1 MEPAIDFGSIRTQ
14 VRDSFARD
22 WRLPIRKGFVL
33 IQTEDIETIPL
44 IPNAVQNELID
55 LVWDKWVRNE
65 PIRIIIP
72 KPRRDGIST
81 ICEAIIYCITA
92 FCNSY
97 SSYILGYDDDNAKT
111 IFEMTK
117 RIHYNMELFVRTQTK
132 ASNAKEIVFSET
144 DSKVQI
150 GSAQKSDI
158 RGKGIHA
165 FHGSEVAY
173 YPNAKKILGSL
184 LPSIP
189 YKPRTIILM
198 ESTGNGVNNWFE
210 RTCRLAQKGKN
221 EYTLFFIPWWK
232 SAKNSL
238 HLPDGY
244 ELIAEENGRYGN
256 EVAEQAQYKL
266 TDEQLY
272 WRRYTIDNI
281 CDSDLVFFRQEYPAN
296 LDECFMGSGTPVFDH
311 DKLNNMQKYAEL
323 PKWYGVIHGNK
334 IEISTKR
341 HGWLWVWDKPVSG
354 YLNRYVC
361 SVDTGG
367 VYEGA
372 DFSVAYMRDRLT
384 TRTVARI
391 CGHFEPYEYAGFLVA
406 LCKWFNNAMLA
417 IETNKWESEADDNGL
432 AVIDRV
438 QNEHK
443 YNNFYTREVKEELTD
458 QTTTRIGW
466 HTNKATK
473 PIIVDALKEFVNEY
487 ESQKIQY
494 NDYELLE
501 EMKDYII
508 KTTKKTGKTAWGAAE
523 GKHDDKVMSYGIN
536 LVVSKSMGKVIK
548 IEDAVTGNTS
558 SDPVKAL
565 I

>member
-1 MEPAIDFGSIRTQ
+1 MEPALDITKARTAI
-14 VRDSFARD
+14 RDSFSRD
-22 WRLPIRKGFVL
+22 WRIPIRKGFL
-33 IQTEDIETIPL
+33 YIQTEDIQTVPL
-44 IPNAVQNELID
+44 VPNPVQNELID
-55 LVWDKWVRNE
+55 LIWHKWVRNE

-81 ICEAIIYCITA
+81 ICEAIIYSITA
-92 FCNSY
+92 FCSSY
-97 SSYILGYDDDNAKT
+97 SSFILGYDDDNAKT

-117 RIHYNMELFVRTQTK
+117 RIHANMEIFVRTQTK

-144 DSKVQI
+144 DSKIQI
-150 GSAQKSDI
+150 GSAQKGDI

-189 YKPRTIILM
+189 NKPRTIILM

-210 RTCRLAQKGKN
+210 RTCRLAQAGKS

-232 SAKNSL
+232 SAKNSMP
-238 HLPDGY
+238 LPEGY
-244 ELIAEENGRYGN
+244 ELISEDSGRYGN
-256 EVAEQAQYKL
+256 EVKEREQYNL

-281 CDSDLVFFRQEYPAN
+281 CDGDLVFFRQEYPAN

-311 DKLNNMQKYAEL
+311 DKLAIIQRDAEL
-323 PKWYGVIHGNK
+323 AKWYGVIHGNK
-334 IEISTKR
+334 IEISKKR
-341 HGWLWVWDKPVSG
+341 HGWLWIWDKPISG
-354 YLNRYVC
+354 FNNRYVC

-367 VYEGA
+367 VHEGA

-391 CGHFEPYEYAGFLVA
+391 YGHFESYEFAGFLVT
-406 LCKWFNNAMLA
+406 LCKYYHNALLA
-417 IETNKWESEADDNGL
+417 IETNKWESEADDTGL
-432 AVIDRV
+432 AIIDRA

-466 HTNKATK
+466 NTNKKTK
-473 PIIVDALKEFVNEY
+473 AIIVDCLKEFVNEY
-487 ESQKIQY
+487 ESQKTQF
-494 NDYELLE
+494 NDYELIE
-501 EMKDYII
+501 EMKTYII
-508 KTTKKTGKTAWGAAE
+508 QRTPKTGKVTWGAAE
-523 GKHDDKVMSYGIN
+523 GKKDDKVMAYGIG
-536 LVVSKSMGKVIK
+536 LVVSKTMG
-548 IEDAVTGNTS
+548 AVLPVDDSEGKPTT
-558 SDPVKAL
+558 DPIKAL
-565 I
+565 M